1 MVFENKKYET
11 MGEIFDLANSLAK
24 EGIKSKCDQFLNAY
38 VTSILDLNESVTN
51 YEEALN
57 IARSNLGYFA
67 GYYDRKTYDRINK
80 AYSAIHP
87 VFKTNP
93 FDIAPEEAYRIGLEM
108 GKAM

>member
-11 MGEIFDLANSLAK
+11 MGEVFDLANSIAK
-24 EGIKSKCDQFLNAY
+24 DDNKSKCEQFLIEYAKHIIE
-38 VTSILDLNESVTN
+38 TNEKVTN

-67 GYYDRKTYDRINK
+67 GYYDRKTYDRINN
-80 AYSAIHP
+80 AYGAVHP

>member
-11 MGEIFDLANSLAK
+11 MEEIFDLANSLAK

-51 YEEALN
+51 YEDALN
-57 IARSNLGYFA
+57 IAKSNLGYFA

-80 AYSAIHP
+80 AYGAIHP

>member
-1 MVFENKKYET
+1 MVFENKKYDT
-11 MGEIFDLANSLAK
+11 MGEIFYLANSLAK
-24 EGIKSKCDQFLNAY
+24 EGIKSKCDQFLNVY

-51 YEEALN
+51 YEDALN
-57 IARSNLGYFA
+57 LAKSNLGYFA

-80 AYSAIHP
+80 AYGAIHP

>member
-80 AYSAIHP
+80 AYGAIHP

>member
-1 MVFENKKYET
+1 MVFENKKYDT
-11 MGEIFDLANSLAK
+11 MGEIFYLANSLAK

-51 YEEALN
+51 YEDALN
-57 IARSNLGYFA
+57 IAKSNLGYFA
-67 GYYDRKTYDRINK
+67 GYYDRETYDRVNK
-80 AYSAIHP
+80 AYGAVHP